1 MRHRKSET
9 PQWLIRQPDQ
19 WYFGA
24 NDLPPGPGH
33 EGGGAWQRQLLRQPS
48 ARFPPGEFM
57 TETVER
63 AFRRE
68 KAAARIP
75 ASGNISLL
83 GREEFADLGQGVIG
97 EVVLERG
104 FGSAGSVSRR

>member
-1 MRHRKSET
+1 MT
-9 PQWLIRQPDQ
+9 FPQALATRVAAP
-19 WYFGA
+19 GNGNCCA
-24 NDLPPGPGH
+24 NHQHG
-33 EGGGAWQRQLLRQPS
+33 
-48 ARFPPGEFM
+48 FPPGEFM

-104 FGSAGSVSRR
+104 FGSGGSVSRR